1 MSATASIAAGMA
13 TLLVA
18 IPARGMNATGDM
30 LPMSTASGWA
40 GYVVR
45 AGGRAFT
52 EVAGT
57 WVEPRIVCNRPQS
70 SAAFWVGIGGAERD
84 SRALEQIGTSAD
96 CSESALPWY
105 SVWYQLVPA
114 PPVDIPIVIRPG
126 DLVSARVSLRGRTVD
141 LEFRNRST
149 GASFAT
155 EVIASSL
162 ESESAEWIAEAPAT
176 CFTLD
181 CTPLPLADF
190 ARVVFSNAQASAGLL
205 HGSIAAAA
213 WTTQPIE
220 MSPHSRAPLVVPTRL
235 WRRGSSFAVR
245 KLVESAR
252 WRIVKR

>member
-1 MSATASIAAGMA
+1 MAALVVSIPAE
-13 TLLVA
+13 T
-18 IPARGMNATGDM
+18 ARGMNATGHM
-30 LPMSTASGWA
+30 LPMSTASSWA

-52 EVAGT
+52 EVGGT
-57 WVEPRIVCNRPQS
+57 WAEPRIVCNRPQS

-96 CSESALPWY
+96 CSESASPWY
-105 SVWYQLVPA
+105 SAWYQLVPA
-114 PPVDIPIVIRPG
+114 APVDIPIVIRPG
-126 DLVSARVSLRGRTVD
+126 DLVSARLTLRGRTVD
-141 LEFRNRST
+141 LEFQNRTT

-162 ESESAEWIAEAPAT
+162 ETDSAEWIAEAPAT

-190 ARVVFSNAQASAGLL
+190 ARVVFSNAQASAGSL
-205 HGSIAAAA
+205 HGSITAAA

-220 MSPHSRAPLVVPTRL
+220 MSPRGRALRVVPTRL
-235 WRRGSSFAVR
+235 SRRGSSFAVHP
-245 KLVESAR
+245 LAESGR
-252 WRIVKR
+252 

>member
-1 MSATASIAAGMA
+1 
-13 TLLVA
+13 
-18 IPARGMNATGDM
+18 MNATGHM

-45 AGGRAFT
+45 AGGRTFT
-52 EVAGT
+52 DVGGT

-84 SRALEQIGTSAD
+84 SHALEQIGTSAD
-96 CSESALPWY
+96 CSASASPWY
-105 SVWYQLVPA
+105 SAWYQLVPE

-126 DLVSARVSLRGRTVD
+126 DLVSARVSLRGRTLD
-141 LEFRNRST
+141 LELRNRST

-162 ESESAEWIAEAPAT
+162 ETGSAEWIAEAPAT

-190 ARVVFSNAQASAGLL
+190 AQVVFSNARASAGPL
-205 HGSIAAAA
+205 HGSIAASA
-213 WTTQPIE
+213 WTTQPIG
-220 MSPHSRAPLVVPTRL
+220 MSPDSRAPLVVPTRL
-235 WRRGSSFAVR
+235 WRRGSSFVVR
-245 KLVESAR
+245 KLAESAR

>member
-1 MSATASIAAGMA
+1 MAA
-13 TLLVA
+13 LVVS
-18 IPARGMNATGDM
+18 IPARGMNATGHM

-52 EVAGT
+52 EVGGT
-57 WVEPRIVCNRPQS
+57 WAEPHIVCNRPQS

-96 CSESALPWY
+96 CSESLSPWY
-105 SVWYQLVPA
+105 SAWYQLVPA
-114 PPVDIPIVIRPG
+114 APVDIPMVIRPG
-126 DLVSARVSLRGRTVD
+126 DLVSARLSLRGRAVD

-149 GASFAT
+149 GATFAT

-162 ESESAEWIAEAPAT
+162 ESGSAEWIAEAPAT

-190 ARVVFSNAQASAGLL
+190 ARVVFSNAQASARLL

-220 MSPHSRAPLVVPTRL
+220 MSPRSRALRVVPTRL
-235 WRRGSSFAVR
+235 SRRGSSFAVR
-245 KLVESAR
+245 PLAESAR
-252 WRIVKR
+252 

>member
-1 MSATASIAAGMA
+1 MAA
-13 TLLVA
+13 LLVA
-18 IPARGMNATGDM
+18 IPARGMNATGHM

-45 AGGRAFT
+45 AGGRTFT
-52 EVAGT
+52 DASGT

-96 CSESALPWY
+96 CSESASSSY
-105 SVWYQLVPA
+105 SAWYQLVPA

-141 LEFRNRST
+141 LELRNRST

-162 ESESAEWIAEAPAT
+162 ESGSAEWIAEAPAT

-190 ARVVFSNAQASAGLL
+190 AQVVFSNAHASAGLL
-205 HGSIAAAA
+205 HGSIAASA
-213 WTTQPIE
+213 WTTQPIG
-220 MSPHSRAPLVVPTRL
+220 MSPDSRAPLVVPTRL
-235 WRRGSSFAVR
+235 WRRGSSFALR
-245 KLVESAR
+245 KLAEPAR

>member
-1 MSATASIAAGMA
+1 MAALVVSIAAHGTNSA
-13 TLLVA
+13 
-18 IPARGMNATGDM
+18 GHM
-30 LPMSTASGWA
+30 LPTSTSSGWA

-52 EVAGT
+52 EVSGT
-57 WVEPRIVCNRPQS
+57 WAVPRIVCNRPQS

-84 SRALEQIGTSAD
+84 SRALEQIGTSVD
-96 CSESALPWY
+96 CSESLSPWY
-105 SVWYQLVPA
+105 STWYQLFPA
-114 PPVDIPIVIRPG
+114 PPVDIPMVIRPG
-126 DLVSARVSLRGRTVD
+126 DLVSARLTLRGRTVD

-155 EVIASSL
+155 EVIASSV
-162 ESESAEWIAEAPAT
+162 ESDSAEWIVEAPAT

-190 ARVVFSNAQASAGLL
+190 ARVVFSNAEASAGLL

-220 MSPHSRAPLVVPTRL
+220 MSPRSRALRVVPTRL
-235 WRRGSSFAVR
+235 SRRGSSFAVHPLAEPGR
-245 KLVESAR
+245 
-252 WRIVKR
+252 

>member
-1 MSATASIAAGMA
+1 MA

-18 IPARGMNATGDM
+18 IPARGMNATGHM

-96 CSESALPWY
+96 CSESASSWY
-105 SVWYQLVPA
+105 SAWYQLVPA

-190 ARVVFSNAQASAGLL
+190 AQVVFSNGQASAGPL

>member
-1 MSATASIAAGMA
+1 MAA
-13 TLLVA
+13 LVVS
-18 IPARGMNATGDM
+18 IPARGTNATGQM

-52 EVAGT
+52 EVSGT
-57 WVEPRIVCNRPQS
+57 WAEPRIVCNRPQS

-84 SRALEQIGTSAD
+84 SRALEQIGTSAN
-96 CSESALPWY
+96 CSESASTWY
-105 SVWYQLVPA
+105 SAWYQLVPA
-114 PPVDIPIVIRPG
+114 PPVDIPMVIRPG
-126 DLVSARVSLRGRTVD
+126 DLVSARLSLRGRTVD

-149 GASFAT
+149 GATFAT
-155 EVIASSL
+155 EVIASLL
-162 ESESAEWIAEAPAT
+162 ENDSAEWIAEAPAT

-190 ARVVFSNAQASAGLL
+190 ARVVFSNAQASAGPL

-220 MSPHSRAPLVVPTRL
+220 MSPRSRLRVVPTRL
-235 WRRGSSFAVR
+235 SRRGSSFAVR
-245 KLVESAR
+245 PLAEADR
-252 WRIVKR
+252 

>member
-1 MSATASIAAGMA
+1 MAA
-13 TLLVA
+13 LVVS
-18 IPARGMNATGDM
+18 IPARGTNAAGHM

-45 AGGRAFT
+45 AGGRGFT
-52 EVAGT
+52 EVGGT
-57 WVEPRIVCNRPQS
+57 WAEPRIVCNRPRS

-84 SRALEQIGTSAD
+84 SRALEQIGTSVD
-96 CSESALPWY
+96 CSESYSPWY
-105 SVWYQLVPA
+105 SAWYQLVPS
-114 PPVDIPIVIRPG
+114 PPVDIPVVIRPG
-126 DLVSARVSLRGRTVD
+126 DLVSARLSLRGRTVD

-149 GASFAT
+149 GASFAI

-162 ESESAEWIAEAPAT
+162 ESDSAEWIAEAPAT

-190 ARVVFSNAQASAGLL
+190 ALVVFSNAQASAGPL

-220 MSPHSRAPLVVPTRL
+220 MSPPSRALRVVPTRL
-235 WRRGSSFAVR
+235 SRRGSSFSVR
-245 KLVESAR
+245 SLAETGR
-252 WRIVKR
+252 

>member
-1 MSATASIAAGMA
+1 MAALLISIPTAT
-13 TLLVA
+13 
-18 IPARGMNATGDM
+18 ARGMSEPHGI

-45 AGGRAFT
+45 AGGRAFR
-52 EVAGT
+52 EVGGSWA
-57 WVEPRIVCNRPQS
+57 EPRIVCNRPQS
-70 SAAFWVGIGGAERD
+70 SVAFWVGIGGAERD
-84 SRALEQIGTSAD
+84 SQALEQIGTSAN
-96 CSESALPWY
+96 CSESALPSY
-105 SVWYQLVPA
+105 SAWYQLVPA
-114 PPVDIPIVIRPG
+114 APVDIPVVIKPG
-126 DLVSARVSLRGRTVD
+126 DRVSARLRLRGRVVK

-162 ESESAEWIAEAPAT
+162 ETGSAEWVAEAPAV

-205 HGSIAAAA
+205 QGSIAAAA

-220 MSPHSRAPLVVPTRL
+220 MRSPARTLSVVPTRL
-235 WRRGSSFAVR
+235 SRGGSSFAVQA
-245 KLVESAR
+245 LAETGH
-252 WRIVKR
+252 